1 MNFYSIDFE
10 EQDQQEL
17 VQEPQIQQAEQLM
30 YYDYD
35 QSLQHEPEQ
44 LNTFDGYLQEE
55 PVLLF
60 NFAEEAP
67 KKKSRLINRK
77 SKKVKKT
84 DSETEVSQ
92 SKKSKSRITNSD
104 YLKLQQCQRL
114 KIIITQMESLLQQ
127 TRTQIFNQYIKN
139 HSK

>member
-10 EQDQQEL
+10 EQDQQEF
-17 VQEPQIQQAEQLM
+17 VQEPLLQQQEQIM
-30 YYDYD
+30 YYDYE
-35 QSLQHEPEQ
+35 QSEQNEPEQ

-77 SKKVKKT
+77 SKKVKKA
-84 DSETEVSQ
+84 DSETEASQ
-92 SKKSKSRITNSD
+92 SNRSKPRITNRD

-127 TRTQIFNQYIKN
+127 TRTQIFNKYMQN
-139 HSK
+139 RSN

>member
-10 EQDQQEL
+10 EQDQQEF
-17 VQEPQIQQAEQLM
+17 VQEPQLQQSEQLM
-30 YYDYD
+30 YYDYE
-35 QSLQHEPEQ
+35 QSEQNEPEQ

-77 SKKVKKT
+77 SKKVKKA
-84 DSETEVSQ
+84 DSETEASQ
-92 SKKSKSRITNSD
+92 SKRSKPRITNRD

-127 TRTQIFNQYIKN
+127 TRTQIFNQYMKN
-139 HSK
+139 RSN